1 MARRI
6 APATAAAEPHNL
18 WETHKRKS
26 IQDAVIRIMCRD
38 GLRSVTMERVAQEVG
53 IAKGTVYLHYRDK
66 QQLLDDV
73 KDSSLEPLRA
83 KLEEVVRSS
92 DSAERKLHIYSLRY
106 LTYFEEARDLF
117 RILLYEREVTRVQSG
132 RYQSDRYRRNV
143 ERVATVIAAGIR
155 EKTFRAVDP
164 KLVAAMFVD
173 SIVAIVN
180 QRLLSDQ
187 PAPVEE
193 DAALIADV
201 FVRGIANGI
210 AARRRN
216 TR

>member
-6 APATAAAEPHNL
+6 APATAAAEPQNL

-73 KDSSLEPLRA
+73 KDSALEPLRA

-92 DSAERKLHIYSLRY
+92 DSAERKLHIYALRY

-180 QRLLSDQ
+180 QRLLSDP

-201 FVRGIANGI
+201 FVRGIANGT